1 MFDIVDN
8 FLNKTTMYR
17 VVLYVLFFFF
27 GAALILSIF
36 NLLPFS
42 PLALIV
48 SFFVILIVSEIINRI
63 FAYLYNAPTNVESVY
78 ITALIIFFLIN
89 PPQLNASVFSEFL
102 PLVCWASLF
111 AVASKYILAIG
122 RKHIFNPVA
131 ISMVL
136 LAFILHSSA
145 NWWIGT
151 VYMLPFVLF
160 GGFLIVRKT
169 QRLDLVLSFIISALG
184 TMAVIALW
192 NGEHIF
198 SIFNNLALVLKDS
211 AFLFFTFIM
220 VTEPLTSPTT
230 KRLRIA
236 FGVLVG
242 FLFLPTLHIGSYY
255 STPELALVIGNIF
268 AYIVSP
274 KEKLFLKLRERI
286 QVSTDTFE
294 FVFQKNQKN
303 KKDGKFNFHPGQY
316 MEWTLKHRH
325 PDTRGNRR
333 YFTLASSPTEEDIR
347 LGVKF
352 YEAPSSFKKELLTMP
367 IGGEIVAAQ
376 RSGDFILPNDKDQ
389 ELVFIAGGIG
399 ITPFRSMIQ
408 YLLDRGEKRQI
419 TLLYSNKKTS
429 DIAYKP
435 ILDRAE
441 KELGI
446 KTIYAIT
453 DGDELPSD
461 SSMHTGFIDV
471 ELIGKEIP
479 DYANKTFYI
488 SGPHGMV
495 KAFEKTLKS
504 MGISKR
510 NIKIDFFPGFA

>member
-1 MFDIVDN
+1 MLNIVDN

-27 GAALILSIF
+27 GAALILSICKF
-36 NLLPFS
+36 LPFS

-48 SFFVILIVSEIINRI
+48 SFFIILIVSDIINRI

-89 PPQLNASVFSEFL
+89 PPQLNAGIFSEFL
-102 PLVCWASLF
+102 PLICWASLF
-111 AVASKYILAIG
+111 ATASKYILAIG

-131 ISMVL
+131 ISMVI

-145 NWWIGT
+145 NWWVGT
-151 VYMLPFVLF
+151 VYMLPFVLV

-184 TMAVIALW
+184 TMAVMALW
-192 NGEHIF
+192 NGEQISSIF
-198 SIFNNLALVLKDS
+198 SNIMLVLKDS

-230 KRLRIA
+230 RKLRIA

-242 FLFLPTLHIGSYY
+242 FLFMPTLHIGPYY

-274 KEKLFLKLRERI
+274 KEKLFLKLKERI

-294 FVFQKNQKN
+294 FIFHKNQK
-303 KKDGKFNFHPGQY
+303 FNFRPGQY
-316 MEWTLKHRH
+316 MEWTLKHQN

-352 YEAPSSFKKELLTMP
+352 YEEPSSFKKKLLELP
-367 IGGEIVAAQ
+367 AGGEIVAAQ
-376 RSGDFILPNDKDQ
+376 RSGDFILPKDTAK

-408 YLLDRGEKRQI
+408 YLLDTGEKRQI
-419 TLLYSNKKTS
+419 TLLYSNKKVS
-429 DIAYKP
+429 DIAYKQ

-453 DGDELPSD
+453 DEGELLNG
-461 SSMHTGFIDV
+461 SSMHAGFIDA
-471 ELIGKEIP
+471 ELIGKEVP

-504 MGISKR
+504 MNVPKR